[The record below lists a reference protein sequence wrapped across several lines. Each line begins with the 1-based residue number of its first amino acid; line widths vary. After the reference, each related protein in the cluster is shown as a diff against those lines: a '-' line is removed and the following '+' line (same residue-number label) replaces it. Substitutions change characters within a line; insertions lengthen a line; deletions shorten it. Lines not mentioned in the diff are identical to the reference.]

1 MANINN
7 IPSPLLGDSQGGG
20 LENEVLNQML
30 VELLR
35 DLSLNKNLFTTDLS
49 DSEDEEILEAYGY
62 TLHKITITDDSGVQG
77 RISVA
82 LPSSLS
88 VSESRKVL
96 KGIKTF
102 EQVIQAVDDY
112 MYYYNNERRQW
123 NKNKMTPIEYKNF
136 LLAS

>member
-49 DSEDEEILEAYGY
+49 DYEDKEILEAYGY

-102 EQVIQAVDDY
+102 EDAY
-112 MYYYNNERRQW
+112 MYYPKIVLERENRKLYVKLIKKLI
-123 NKNKMTPIEYKNF
+123 NDCN
-136 LLAS
+136 S

>member
-49 DSEDEEILEAYGY
+49 DSEDKEILEAYGY
-62 TLHKITITDDSGVQG
+62 TIHKITITDDSGVQG

-102 EQVIQAVDDY
+102 EDAY
-112 MYYYNNERRQW
+112 MYYPKIVLERENRKLYVKLIKKLI
-123 NKNKMTPIEYKNF
+123 NDCN
-136 LLAS
+136 S

>member
-7 IPSPLLGDSQGGG
+7 IPFPLLGDSQGGG

-49 DSEDEEILEAYGY
+49 DSEDKEILEAYGY

-102 EQVIQAVDDY
+102 EDAY
-112 MYYYNNERRQW
+112 MYYPKIVLERENRKLYVKLIKKLI
-123 NKNKMTPIEYKNF
+123 NDCN
-136 LLAS
+136 S

>member
-7 IPSPLLGDSQGGG
+7 IPSSLLGDSQGGG

-49 DSEDEEILEAYGY
+49 DSEDKEILEAYGY

-102 EQVIQAVDDY
+102 EDAY
-112 MYYYNNERRQW
+112 MYYPKIVLERENRKLYVKLIKKLI
-123 NKNKMTPIEYKNF
+123 NDCN
-136 LLAS
+136 S

>member
-35 DLSLNKNLFTTDLS
+35 DLSLNKNFFTTDLS
-49 DSEDEEILEAYGY
+49 DSEDKEILEAYGY

-102 EQVIQAVDDY
+102 EDAY
-112 MYYYNNERRQW
+112 RYYPKIVLERENRKLYVKLIKKLI
-123 NKNKMTPIEYKNF
+123 NDCN
-136 LLAS
+136 S

>member
-7 IPSPLLGDSQGGG
+7 IPSPLLGDSQSGG

-49 DSEDEEILEAYGY
+49 DSEDKEILEAYGY

-102 EQVIQAVDDY
+102 EDAY
-112 MYYYNNERRQW
+112 MYYPKIVLERENRKLYVKLIKKLI
-123 NKNKMTPIEYKNF
+123 NDCN
-136 LLAS
+136 S

>member
-49 DSEDEEILEAYGY
+49 DSEDKEILEAYGY
-62 TLHKITITDDSGVQG
+62 TLHKITITDNSGVQG

-102 EQVIQAVDDY
+102 EDAY
-112 MYYYNNERRQW
+112 MYYPKIVLERENRKLYVKLIKKLI
-123 NKNKMTPIEYKNF
+123 NDCN
-136 LLAS
+136 S

>member
-35 DLSLNKNLFTTDLS
+35 DLSLNKNPFTTDLS
-49 DSEDEEILEAYGY
+49 DSEDKEILEAYGY

-102 EQVIQAVDDY
+102 EDAY
-112 MYYYNNERRQW
+112 MYYPKIVLERENRKLYVKLIKKLI
-123 NKNKMTPIEYKNF
+123 NDCN
-136 LLAS
+136 S

>member
-49 DSEDEEILEAYGY
+49 DSEDKEILEAYGY
-62 TLHKITITDDSGVQG
+62 TLHKITITDDSGVQR

-102 EQVIQAVDDY
+102 EDAY
-112 MYYYNNERRQW
+112 MYYPKIVLERENRKLYVKLIKKLI
-123 NKNKMTPIEYKNF
+123 NDCN
-136 LLAS
+136 S

>member
-49 DSEDEEILEAYGY
+49 DSEDKEILEAYGY

-88 VSESRKVL
+88 VSESGKYL
-96 KGIKTF
+96 K
-102 EQVIQAVDDY
+102 E
-112 MYYYNNERRQW
+112 
-123 NKNKMTPIEYKNF
+123 
-136 LLAS
+136 

>member
-49 DSEDEEILEAYGY
+49 DSEDKEILEAYGY
-62 TLHKITITDDSGVQG
+62 TLHKITITDDSGMQG

-102 EQVIQAVDDY
+102 EDAY
-112 MYYYNNERRQW
+112 MYYPKIVLERENRKLYVKLIKKLI
-123 NKNKMTPIEYKNF
+123 NDCN
-136 LLAS
+136 S

>member
-49 DSEDEEILEAYGY
+49 DSEDKEILEAYGY

-102 EQVIQAVDDY
+102 EDAY
-112 MYYYNNERRQW
+112 MYYPKIVLERENRKLYVKLIKKLI
-123 NKNKMTPIEYKNF
+123 NDCN
-136 LLAS
+136 S

>member
-30 VELLR
+30 IELLL
-35 DLSLNKNLFTTDLS
+35 DLSLNKNFFTTDLS
-49 DSEDEEILEAYGY
+49 DSEDKEILEAYGY

-102 EQVIQAVDDY
+102 EDAY
-112 MYYYNNERRQW
+112 MYYPKIVLERENRKLYVKLIKKLI
-123 NKNKMTPIEYKNF
+123 NDCN
-136 LLAS
+136 S

>member
-7 IPSPLLGDSQGGG
+7 IPSPLLGDIQGGG

-49 DSEDEEILEAYGY
+49 DSEDKEILEAYGY

-102 EQVIQAVDDY
+102 EDAY
-112 MYYYNNERRQW
+112 MYYPKIVLERENRKLYVKLIKKLI
-123 NKNKMTPIEYKNF
+123 NDCN
-136 LLAS
+136 S

>member
-7 IPSPLLGDSQGGG
+7 IPSPLLGDSQSGG

-35 DLSLNKNLFTTDLS
+35 DLSLNKNFFTTDLS
-49 DSEDEEILEAYGY
+49 DSEDKEILEAYGY

-102 EQVIQAVDDY
+102 EDAY
-112 MYYYNNERRQW
+112 MYYPKTVLERENRKLYVKLIKKLI
-123 NKNKMTPIEYKNF
+123 NDRN
-136 LLAS
+136 S

>member
-49 DSEDEEILEAYGY
+49 DSEDKEILEAYSY

-102 EQVIQAVDDY
+102 EDAY
-112 MYYYNNERRQW
+112 MYYPKIVLERENRKLYVKLIKKLI
-123 NKNKMTPIEYKNF
+123 NDCN
-136 LLAS
+136 S